1 MTEMCEKCAESYHQE
16 FELASQFIRYMEEI
30 YGVMHGDWDYKR
42 AIQACIRMSPAD
54 SLAAISR
61 FRDMDENWTD
71 HFFEEAAIELIS
83 TGYLSP
89 SEGWALSAF
98 MPDERIRSFSQKC
111 SEYEKDRDKKVEISI
126 AGERYYQ
133 MMALTENQTD
143 FRTSYFREKDD
154 ADNVMV
160 EEIFKDIDLWTHDG
174 LKELLYRINR
184 YRNSMI
190 AEAACQCMYNKIER
204 GRRLEFL
211 NNLIEVSDL
220 SLYTFLEIIK
230 YVPDTWLR
238 QRSIQAEIN
247 NFIYKICNRWCW
259 ELLDRFRRR
268 QFIEDMPFD
277 VANNESAFK
286 GFMDGIAQVE
296 TFDNHN
302 QYIEYISVALHYL
315 TPDDAKEMLGFALDM
330 MLKDNV
336 SQDKK
341 NKADYTYE
349 GNRYSDGKD
358 QLAGFIYTS
367 LGSPVAKTRW
377 EGVHAV
383 VRLAK
388 MGCIE
393 ILRELVY
400 YDKNVAGVFI
410 EKKYIHYELHSIL
423 YLLIALYRIAKEDVD
438 IVVPYNEKIAYYASE
453 FMEHALIQRIA
464 IEIIKLIYEQR
475 KDVFEQGTY
484 ERILAITA
492 SSYPVAD
499 RDHLL
504 DDKKDESRD
513 KFYFGYD
520 ITR

>member
-1 MTEMCEKCAESYHQE
+1 
-16 FELASQFIRYMEEI
+16 
-30 YGVMHGDWDYKR
+30 
-42 AIQACIRMSPAD
+42 
-54 SLAAISR
+54 
-61 FRDMDENWTD
+61 MDENWTD

-111 SEYEKDRDKKVEISI
+111 SEYEKDHDKKVEISN

-133 MMALTENQTD
+133 MMALTENQTN
-143 FRTSYFREKDD
+143 FRTSYFGERDD
-154 ADNVMV
+154 VDRVLV
-160 EEIFKDIDLWTHDG
+160 EEVFKDIDLWTHDG
-174 LKELLYRINR
+174 LKELLCRINR
-184 YRNSMI
+184 YRNSMM
-190 AEAACQCMYNKIER
+190 AEAACQYMYNKIER

-230 YVPDTWLR
+230 YVPDTWLQ

-247 NFIYKICNRWCW
+247 NFIYRICNRWCW

-277 VANNESAFK
+277 VTNNESAFK

-349 GNRYSDGKD
+349 GNRYPDGKD
-358 QLAGFIYTS
+358 
-367 LGSPVAKTRW
+367 
-377 EGVHAV
+377 
-383 VRLAK
+383 
-388 MGCIE
+388 
-393 ILRELVY
+393 
-400 YDKNVAGVFI
+400 
-410 EKKYIHYELHSIL
+410 
-423 YLLIALYRIAKEDVD
+423 
-438 IVVPYNEKIAYYASE
+438 
-453 FMEHALIQRIA
+453 
-464 IEIIKLIYEQR
+464 
-475 KDVFEQGTY
+475 
-484 ERILAITA
+484 
-492 SSYPVAD
+492 
-499 RDHLL
+499 
-504 DDKKDESRD
+504 
-513 KFYFGYD
+513 
-520 ITR
+520 